1 LRVYDLILK
10 KRNGHVLS
18 AHEIDHLING
28 YVEGTIPDYQISALA
43 MAIYFRG
50 MNEKETL
57 NLTKAMINSG
67 ETISLDAIPG
77 IKVDKHSTGGVG
89 DTTTLVLAPLV
100 AAAGAPVAK
109 LSGRGLGH
117 TGGTLDKLESI
128 PGFSSDMTVPELISA
143 VKDIGVAVAGQ
154 TANLVPA
161 DKLLYALRDVTAT
174 VDSMPLIAA
183 SVMSKKLAAGADAL
197 VLDVKA
203 GDGAFLKKQEDAF
216 ELARTMVSI
225 GQGASKK
232 TVAVVTNMDQPLGR
246 AVGNA
251 LEIEEAVQTLLG
263 EGPEDLLE
271 LCLVLGSW
279 MLTLAGVSAD
289 PEKGRA
295 LLLETIRTGSAAGKF
310 KELIKNQHGD
320 SNIVDD
326 LTLLPRVNNKVNV
339 KSTRAGFVKRIKAET
354 IGLAAMTLGAGREK
368 KDSLIDPAVGLVIE
382 KKIGD
387 KVISGEPLVVIHA
400 ADNASPELVETVEE
414 MILSAYEFHDKP
426 VDRPELILGVVE

>member
-10 KRNGHVLS
+10 KRNGHALS
-18 AHEIDHLING
+18 EHEIDHLIKG
-28 YVEGTIPDYQISALA
+28 YVEGSIPDYQLSALA

-50 MNEKETL
+50 MNEEETL
-57 NLTKAMINSG
+57 YLTKAMINSG
-67 ETISLDAIPG
+67 ETIALDAIPG

-128 PGFSSDMTVPELISA
+128 PGFCSDMTVPELISA

-154 TANLVPA
+154 TENLVPA

-251 LEIEEAVQTLLG
+251 LEIEEAVQTLHG

-279 MLTLAGVSAD
+279 MLTLAGVSPD
-289 PEKGRA
+289 PETGRA
-295 LLLETIRTGSAAGKF
+295 LLLETIKTGAAAAKF
-310 KELIKNQHGD
+310 KELINNQHGD
-320 SNIVDD
+320 SSVVDN
-326 LTLLPRVNNKVNV
+326 LSLLPRVNNKVKV
-339 KSTRAGFVKRIKAET
+339 KSTRAGFVRRIKAEI

-387 KVISGEPLVVIHA
+387 KVISGETLVVIHA
-400 ADNASPELVETVEE
+400 ADNAPPELVETVEE
-414 MILSAYEFHDKP
+414 MILSAYVFHDKA
-426 VDRPELILGVVE
+426 VDKPELVHGVVE